1 MEKYEQ
7 ISSSSEERLEEIQK
21 ENNGGCKVEWT
32 SLFSALNRI
41 YFWTVKKNIL
51 LKECDI
57 WYQQFFF
64 FKKAYSMMLLWKV
77 S

>member
-21 ENNGGCKVEWT
+21 ENNGGCNVEWT

-41 YFWTVKKNIL
+41 YFWTVKKYPFDMM
-51 LKECDI
+51 CDGTNN
-57 WYQQFFF
+57 FFF
-64 FKKAYSMMLLWKV
+64 QKGLFYDATLKS
-77 S
+77 